1 MLQNILEKYTL
12 YISIQIFGNSCYKK
26 GLQFCIDRL
35 RNLGYSY
42 ITIWVLKDNT
52 RAIKFY
58 KKMVLLVMILRK
70 RYILGKIIRNTL
82 LKKDTVIIYFFICDL

>member
-1 MLQNILEKYTL
+1 MDGIPAGFASLNKSHEENAPKYIGEIYSIYFHPDFWELLLQ
-12 YISIQIFGNSCYKK
+12 K

-70 RYILGKIIRNTL
+70 RYILGKN
-82 LKKDTVIIYFFICDL
+82 Y